1 MGIVAIL
8 LNILG
13 FICCCIGIL
22 VTSIITYFM
31 LILAYRT
38 LSGETE
44 EKREDFTSENLTIV
58 SE

>member
-13 FICCCIGIL
+13 FICCCVGVL

-38 LSGETE
+38 LSGEAE
-44 EKREDFTSENLTIV
+44 EKTEGFGSENLTVV